1 MLSGLRM
8 QGHAHLEKTEVE
20 TGELTISS
28 FTSNPIKSSWGS
40 NDADKDLDFQLHLI
54 RSKTGFTWSDHV
66 LDL

>member
-40 NDADKDLDFQLHLI
+40 NDADKDLDF
-54 RSKTGFTWSDHV
+54 
-66 LDL
+66 